1 MDAADATSRPHR
13 PRPRLPALR
22 RTDRSFSVLLG
33 SLVAIVFVIPPL
45 RSRPEA
51 TLLVQIF
58 FTLVFVSGLTATTG
72 RPVVWVVGTAFFTGA
87 IALHWVDF
95 FHPHGGLGLWTAF
108 GRFVSFGL
116 LAGLVGRQVFRDGPI
131 TVQRIQG
138 AVAVYL
144 LLGIGWAAVY
154 EVIDGLWPGAFRFAE
169 APRNGSELATHLAYY
184 SFVTLT
190 TMGYGDIT
198 PLHPAARS
206 AAILEALT
214 GQLFPAIL
222 IARLVA
228 MELSARERAAR
239 PEPPA

>member
-1 MDAADATSRPHR
+1 MRALLWLA
-13 PRPRLPALR
+13 RLWS
-22 RTDRSFSVLLG
+22 TDRALSVLLG
-33 SLVAIVFVIPPL
+33 SLVVLIFVIPPL
-45 RSRPEA
+45 RYRTEATA

-58 FTLVFVSGLTATTG
+58 FTLVFVSGLGATTPS
-72 RPVVWVVGTAFFTGA
+72 RAARIVGTVVLAGA
-87 IALHWVDF
+87 IALFWLDYF
-95 FHPHGGLGLWTAF
+95 NPRAGLGVWTVFA
-108 GRFVSFGL
+108 RLVAASL
-116 LAGLVGRQVFRDGPI
+116 LTVLVIRQVFREGPI
-131 TVQRIQG
+131 TLQRIQG

-144 LLGIGWAAVY
+144 LLGLTWAGIYELIGGIWA
-154 EVIDGLWPGAFRFAE
+154 GAFRFSD
-169 APRNGSELATHLAYY
+169 APRSRSELSASLAYY

-228 MELSARERAAR
+228 MELAAR
-239 PEPPA
+239 GR

>member
-1 MDAADATSRPHR
+1 MISLRGLHR
-13 PRPRLPALR
+13 FWT
-22 RTDRSFSVLLG
+22 TDRGLSVLLG
-33 SLVAIVFVIPPL
+33 SLVALIFIVPML
-45 RSRPEA
+45 HSHTET
-51 TLLVQIF
+51 TLLIQMF
-58 FTLVFVSGLTATTG
+58 FTLIFISGVGAATRSRAARGIATT
-72 RPVVWVVGTAFFTGA
+72 VFIGA
-87 IALHWVDF
+87 IALHWLDYF
-95 FHPHGGLGLWTAF
+95 NPHAGLTTWTAV
-108 GRFVSFGL
+108 GRL
-116 LAGLVGRQVFRDGPI
+116 LAVGLPTVIVVRHVFREGPI

-144 LLGIGWAAVY
+144 LLGVAWGGIY
-154 EVIDGLWPGAFRFAE
+154 ELIRGIWPGAFRLPE
-169 APRNGSELATHLAYY
+169 VPQSRSELATYLTYY

-228 MELSARERAAR
+228 MELSARERGGPSR
-239 PEPPA
+239 SHSGG